1 MKSSNTMKQD
11 SLTLK
16 SRMLSFRYAFNGI
29 GRFFREEPNARIH
42 LAATAGVAVGIFYFH
57 ITGTEL
63 LALLIVTGAVWAAEI
78 MNTAIEHL
86 VDFVSPGFHP
96 KAGLIKDLAAGA
108 VLVTSITAL
117 STGFIIFLPKILD
130 HVI

>member
-1 MKSSNTMKQD
+1 MKSINTMKQG
-11 SLTLK
+11 SLTIK
-16 SRMLSFRYAFNGI
+16 SRVLSFRYAFKGVS
-29 GRFFREEPNARIH
+29 RFFREEPNTRIH
-42 LAATAGVAVGIFYFH
+42 LAATAGVAAGIFYFH
-57 ITGTEL
+57 IAGAEL

-108 VLVTSITAL
+108 VLVVSITAL
-117 STGFIIFLPKILD
+117 ITGLIIFLPKILD